1 MAETKGSTDRRE
13 TFLGSAAYADTK
25 HDFGHGKF
33 KVNNLDIVLNDNRIM
48 YNKGLF
54 GESNEN
60 FEPDNFKTE
69 DALLN
74 SLLSEPAS
82 PQDSRSSKTLT
93 LDDIL
98 TNIIKE
104 GNQKITINV
113 TGKPIQYNVKGIVG
127 KIRSLTMEKNGGAND
142 KNIKSNKLGKF
153 IRDIKLNKQTRSK
166 LKKKKEYISA
176 KYISA
181 NELFIKEKFGLE
193 NDAALVID
201 ATSVSIST
209 ILKTGDDLSN
219 NRIYYVMTPE
229 ILNDPAEKTSCKDIS
244 DTKKSQRGVNFIPI
258 VEVNS
263 KDRVYN
269 YIAGSNNSFEQF
281 LTTYSFKLSKMGIK
295 QGMKNYS
302 HTTDL
307 TITHENNN
315 VPNITKN
322 QNAIGPLALSLNKII
337 TDKRKNYNDDA
348 IWNMNRRFQQ
358 KRSGD
363 WLQVLLCKNVRDRD
377 MGIFTDF
384 KTKPVDKLPE
394 QISKVY
400 FVTHDRV
407 ALAFALYSGVDC
419 IFTHGVNLYKFSL
432 DDPLT
437 NKNTAE
443 EILVNERNTLSD
455 NIDKLTEKYNKVDNM
470 LKIYNEY
477 TNAFFRKSE
486 FTIDNN
492 VVINILNGNTVVSDN
507 INEIVHKVF
516 EKAYQDSYYKS
527 LYPDLSNIVD
537 NNDITGITHI
547 SNVKKSIEELQQ
559 EAPRL
564 TSEYENKPIED
575 LKELNKNCNKYITIV
590 DNAYKVL
597 SGLVKEIPGNPPSYS
612 VIDYTGKHTAQSSYR
627 IINKWDWKTQTIRAR
642 QFTALINSLDTS
654 KTPSCIFLYELQH
667 LSEKWQQ
674 FILARFSKIYS
685 EIQSID
691 KEPAQYNW
699 NDNTGNLDNKSGEQF
714 RYAVKFFC
722 INVFIAMDSN
732 YNKKDIELYIA
743 DYFKHTNIVQQGSFA
758 KIMDTVKNLGNVM
771 RSWFITDVQVVT
783 EHNEINKRKRD
794 SNGEPDGNG
803 EPSNKIWLLTG
814 GRMQQSNIYVNA
826 IEGAVENTNA
836 LDKNSEKMSSDKT
849 HILTSE
855 TTDNSNNDDVDIQIS
870 YDEKQVSY
878 RKLGFMLNYPNTTN
892 AVGELYDKKTNQT
905 IQELPFQ
912 TYSGCFHPLLPIYV
926 LTEGLYQMTFDHIDE
941 TMDYELYLQYFE
953 LLNRMR
959 TELEDI
965 YQPNTSDKSIINDRQ
980 VRAYF
985 IGLGI
990 RELFINANLLSLE
1003 TKPNKL
1009 SLETKPNKLSL
1020 ETKPNKLSLE
1030 TKPNK
1035 LYIEEFMDLSL
1046 DEYMPIFLLN
1056 ANIRNVVLGSAEDT
1070 NNNISRIVLEYPR
1083 FVEFLN
1089 EIDIPSIFYSEEDT
1103 PIIPIEEFQEK
1114 CYNFLIETGE
1124 KLITSR
1130 LGPYTEAY
1138 KQSQMI
1144 EEASSMEIGSD
1155 EVSTE
1160 ISPVEASSMD
1170 TIQDAEHVA
1179 SDRPPVA
1186 PEFKSVYPV
1195 KPFYPFN
1202 SPFTN
1207 ANLVPVAAGG
1217 RNYTKS
1223 NKKVIRHQTIRKRHK

>member
-33 KVNNLDIVLNDNRIM
+33 KVKLLDKVLNQREM

-54 GESNEN
+54 GESNDK
-60 FEPDNFKTE
+60 FEPKDYKGE
-69 DALLN
+69 DDLLN

-98 TNIIKE
+98 TNIIKK
-104 GNQKITINV
+104 GNQEITINV

-127 KIRSLTMEKNGGAND
+127 KIINVEQQNGKTNTQRVGVPTQTVSKSNKVVVSSR
-142 KNIKSNKLGKF
+142 KNIKPGVDKM
-153 IRDIKLNKQTRSK
+153 TRSER
-166 LKKKKEYISA
+166 KKNK

-181 NELFIKEKFGLE
+181 NELIIKEKFGLE
-193 NDAALVID
+193 NNAALVID

-209 ILKTGDDLSN
+209 ILKTGVDLSN

-384 KTKPVDKLPE
+384 KTKPVDKLPK
-394 QISKVY
+394 QDPISKVY

-419 IFTHGVNLYKFSL
+419 IFTHGVTLYKFSL

-443 EILVNERNTLSD
+443 ENLEEERNTLSD

-477 TNAFFRKSE
+477 TDAFFRKSE

-516 EKAYQDSYYKS
+516 EKAYQYSYYKS

-537 NNDITGITHI
+537 NNDITGIPGIPGITDLL
-547 SNVKKSIEELQQ
+547 NVKKDIKQIIEKH
-559 EAPRL
+559 PRL
-564 TSEYENKPIED
+564 ISRYNNKPFEV

-597 SGLVKEIPGNPPSYS
+597 SGLVKEIPGNPPRYS
-612 VIDYTGKHTAQSSYR
+612 VIDYTGKHTAQPSYG
-627 IINKWDWKTQTIRAR
+627 IINQWDWKTQTITAR

-667 LSEKWQQ
+667 LSEEWQR
-674 FILARFSKIYS
+674 FILGSFSKIYS
-685 EIQSID
+685 EIQLID
-691 KEPAQYNW
+691 SNPEVYNFE
-699 NDNTGNLDNKSGEQF
+699 DKTGNLDIKSGQQF

-732 YNKKDIELYIA
+732 YDENNIGPYIA

-758 KIMDTVKNLGNVM
+758 MIMDTVKNVGNVM

-783 EHNEINKRKRD
+783 EHNERTKRSWWDTITEFIKQDDLGKRGREDETDEDESDNRRKR
-794 SNGEPDGNG
+794 GRT
-803 EPSNKIWLLTG
+803 KG
-814 GRMQQSNIYVNA
+814 GS
-826 IEGAVENTNA
+826 T
-836 LDKNSEKMSSDKT
+836 
-849 HILTSE
+849 
-855 TTDNSNNDDVDIQIS
+855 NDDVDIQIS

-878 RKLGFMLNYPNTTN
+878 RKLGFMLNYLNTAK
-892 AVGELYDKKTNQT
+892 AVAKAVVELYGKNTNQM
-905 IQELPFQ
+905 IEELPFQ

-953 LLNRMR
+953 LLKKMR
-959 TELEDI
+959 SELEDI
-965 YQPNTSDKSIINDRQ
+965 YQPKTSDKITINNSQ

-1003 TKPNKL
+1003 T
-1009 SLETKPNKLSL
+1009 E
-1020 ETKPNKLSLE
+1020 
-1030 TKPNK
+1030 PNK

-1089 EIDIPSIFYSEEDT
+1089 EIDIPSIFYSEEET
-1103 PIIPIEEFQEK
+1103 LIIPIEEFQEK

-1130 LGPYTEAY
+1130 LGQYTQVYE
-1138 KQSQMI
+1138 QSQMM
-1144 EEASSMEIGSD
+1144 EDASQMDIGPD

-1170 TIQDAEHVA
+1170 TVQDE
-1179 SDRPPVA
+1179 A
-1186 PEFKSVYPV
+1186 PFQNTPRE
-1195 KPFYPFN
+1195 
-1202 SPFTN
+1202 
-1207 ANLVPVAAGG
+1207 AWQQDMRQLVSVAAGG

>member
-1 MAETKGSTDRRE
+1 
-13 TFLGSAAYADTK
+13 
-25 HDFGHGKF
+25 
-33 KVNNLDIVLNDNRIM
+33 
-48 YNKGLF
+48 
-54 GESNEN
+54 
-60 FEPDNFKTE
+60 
-69 DALLN
+69 
-74 SLLSEPAS
+74 
-82 PQDSRSSKTLT
+82 
-93 LDDIL
+93 
-98 TNIIKE
+98 
-104 GNQKITINV
+104 
-113 TGKPIQYNVKGIVG
+113 
-127 KIRSLTMEKNGGAND
+127 
-142 KNIKSNKLGKF
+142 
-153 IRDIKLNKQTRSK
+153 
-166 LKKKKEYISA
+166 
-176 KYISA
+176 
-181 NELFIKEKFGLE
+181 
-193 NDAALVID
+193 
-201 ATSVSIST
+201 
-209 ILKTGDDLSN
+209 
-219 NRIYYVMTPE
+219 
-229 ILNDPAEKTSCKDIS
+229 
-244 DTKKSQRGVNFIPI
+244 
-258 VEVNS
+258 
-263 KDRVYN
+263 
-269 YIAGSNNSFEQF
+269 
-281 LTTYSFKLSKMGIK
+281 MGIK

-307 TITHENNN
+307 TITHKNNN

-419 IFTHGVNLYKFSL
+419 IFTHGVTLYKFSL

-443 EILVNERNTLSD
+443 ENLEEERNTLSD

-477 TNAFFRKSE
+477 RNAFFRKSE

-667 LSEKWQQ
+667 LSEKWQR
-674 FILARFSKIYS
+674 FILGSFSKIYS

-803 EPSNKIWLLTG
+803 EPSNKIWRLTG
-814 GRMQQSNIYVNA
+814 GKQQQPNKDVKA
-826 IEGAVENTNA
+826 IEWQVENTNA

-878 RKLGFMLNYPNTTN
+878 RKLGFMLNYPNTAK
-892 AVGELYDKKTNQT
+892 AVVELYGKKTNQM
-905 IQELPFQ
+905 IEELPFQ

-953 LLNRMR
+953 LLKKMR
-959 TELEDI
+959 SELEDI
-965 YQPNTSDKSIINDRQ
+965 YQPKTSDKITINNSQ
-980 VRAYF
+980 VRAYL

-1003 TKPNKL
+1003 T
-1009 SLETKPNKLSL
+1009 E
-1020 ETKPNKLSLE
+1020 E
-1030 TKPNK
+1030 NK
-1035 LYIEEFMDLSL
+1035 LYIEEFMDLSQ

-1070 NNNISRIVLEYPR
+1070 DNNISRIMLEKYPS

-1103 PIIPIEEFQEK
+1103 PIIPIDEFQEK

-1144 EEASSMEIGSD
+1144 EEASSM
-1155 EVSTE
+1155 
-1160 ISPVEASSMD
+1160 D

-1179 SDRPPVA
+1179 SARPQVYPV
-1186 PEFKSVYPV
+1186 FNSVYPV

>member
-33 KVNNLDIVLNDNRIM
+33 KVKLLDKVLNQREM

-54 GESNEN
+54 GESNK
-60 FEPDNFKTE
+60 DFKPLNYKDE
-69 DALLN
+69 DTLLN

-98 TNIIKE
+98 TNIIKK
-104 GNQKITINV
+104 GNQEITINV

-127 KIRSLTMEKNGGAND
+127 KIINVEQQNGKTNTQRGGV
-142 KNIKSNKLGKF
+142 KMKTGSKSNKLVKSS
-153 IRDIKLNKQTRSK
+153 RKSIKGNPGVNKMTRSER
-166 LKKKKEYISA
+166 KKNK

-181 NELFIKEKFGLE
+181 RELVADEFGLE
-193 NDAALVID
+193 DNAALVID

-219 NRIYYVMTPE
+219 NRIFYVMTPE
-229 ILNDPAEKTSCKDIS
+229 ILNDPAGKTSCKDIS
-244 DTKKSQRGVNFIPI
+244 DTNKSRRGVNFIPI
-258 VEVNS
+258 VEEIS

-269 YIAGSNNSFEQF
+269 YISGSDDSFEQF
-281 LTTYSFKLSKMGIK
+281 LTTYSFGLSKMGIK
-295 QGMKNYS
+295 QGMKNSS
-302 HTTDL
+302 HTTGL
-307 TITHENNN
+307 TITHPKVVLSDSKNQNAFAP
-315 VPNITKN
+315 VVLPDSKN
-322 QNAIGPLALSLNKII
+322 QNAIAPLALSLNKII
-337 TDKRKNYNDDA
+337 TDKRKIYNEETVFD
-348 IWNMNRRFQQ
+348 MNRLFQQ

-363 WLQVLLCKNVRDRD
+363 WLQVLLCKNVLDRE
-377 MGIFTDF
+377 MRIFKDF
-384 KTKPVDKLPE
+384 KTKPKDTLPKP
-394 QISKVY
+394 ISKVY

-407 ALAFALYSGVDC
+407 ALAFALYSGVEC
-419 IFTHGVNLYKFSL
+419 IFTHGIKLYKFSL

-437 NKNTAE
+437 IADREAVN
-443 EILVNERNTLSD
+443 LVNERNTLSD
-455 NIDKLTEKYNKVDNM
+455 NIDKLTEKYNEVRNM
-470 LKIYNEY
+470 LEIYNDY
-477 TNAFFRKSE
+477 TFAFFRKSE
-486 FTIDNN
+486 FTIDNE
-492 VVINILNGNTVVSDN
+492 VINILNDKTVVSNN

-516 EKAYQDSYYKS
+516 EKAYKYSYYKS
-527 LYPDLSNIVD
+527 LYPDLSNVLD
-537 NNDITGITHI
+537 KNVNEGIA
-547 SNVKKSIEELQQ
+547 ELQQ
-559 EAPRL
+559 EQPRL
-564 TSEYENKPIED
+564 ISSIENKPIED
-575 LKELNKNCNKYITIV
+575 LKQWNNKCNKYKTIV

-597 SGLVKEIPGNPPSYS
+597 SGLVKKIPENPPKYS
-612 VIDYTGKHTAQSSYR
+612 VIDYTDKHTAQSSYS
-627 IINKWDWKTQTIRAR
+627 IINKWDWKTQYITAR
-642 QFTALINSLDTS
+642 QFPALIKSLDTS

-714 RYAVKFFC
+714 RYAVKLFC

-732 YNKKDIELYIA
+732 YDENNIGPYIA

-758 KIMDTVKNLGNVM
+758 MIMDTVKNLGNVM

-783 EHNEINKRKRD
+783 EHNERTKRSWWDTITEFIKQDDLGKRGREDETDEDESDNRRKR
-794 SNGEPDGNG
+794 GRT
-803 EPSNKIWLLTG
+803 KG
-814 GRMQQSNIYVNA
+814 GS
-826 IEGAVENTNA
+826 T
-836 LDKNSEKMSSDKT
+836 
-849 HILTSE
+849 
-855 TTDNSNNDDVDIQIS
+855 NDDVDIQIS

-878 RKLGFMLNYPNTTN
+878 RKLGFMLNYPNTAK
-892 AVGELYDKKTNQT
+892 AVVELYGKTNQT

-953 LLNRMR
+953 LLKRMR
-959 TELEDI
+959 TELEYI
-965 YQPNTSDKSIINDRQ
+965 YQPNTSDKITINNSQ
-980 VRAYF
+980 IRAYF

-1003 TKPNKL
+1003 TK
-1009 SLETKPNKLSL
+1009 E
-1020 ETKPNKLSLE
+1020 
-1030 TKPNK
+1030 NK
-1035 LYIEEFMDLSL
+1035 LYIEEFMDLSQ

-1070 NNNISRIVLEYPR
+1070 DNNISRIVLEYPR

-1103 PIIPIEEFQEK
+1103 PIIPIDEFQEK

-1144 EEASSMEIGSD
+1144 EEASSVEIGSD

-1170 TIQDAEHVA
+1170 TVQDAQHVA
-1179 SDRPPVA
+1179 SARPQ
-1186 PEFKSVYPV
+1186 VYPV
-1195 KPFYPFN
+1195 FNSLYRDN

-1207 ANLVPVAAGG
+1207 AHLVSAAAGG